1 MRAAWVLPSFIEG
14 SGGHRTMFQNIQCL
28 MEHGYE
34 CDVYI
39 EDNGDVRTADDLK
52 KQVDQFFGGCGC
64 KYFLGFHL
72 SGEYDILF
80 ATAWFTAKIV
90 RDYPHAKHKAYF
102 IQDFEALFNP
112 MGDGYLLACTSYC
125 YGLSPITIGKWLTNK
140 MQTEYHTH
148 SQYFDFC
155 ADHAVYYRKSG
166 VKKENAICFIY
177 QPDKPRRCSI
187 IGIEALGIVK
197 YLRPDIKIYLY
208 GSTVKGNVWFEHT
221 NLGIIPIEQCNELYN
236 KCTVGLCISSSNP
249 SRIPF
254 EMMAAGLPV
263 VDLHMENNLYDMPD
277 SGVSLAHYTPESI
290 AQALIDIIDNP
301 KKAEQLS
308 HFGQEFM
315 KNRTL
320 EYGYHQFCQA
330 VDNLTNNRADYDTVV
345 TRIYQKPPIIADVIL
360 QNSIQESTY
369 QNLVIP
375 QKSFLNT
382 LKHNHWLRKSKFVR
396 TIWQRIKGY

>member
-1 MRAAWVLPSFIEG
+1 
-14 SGGHRTMFQNIQCL
+14 

-39 EDNGDVRTADDLK
+39 EDKGDVRTADELK
-52 KQVDQFFGGCGC
+52 KQAEKFFGKCDC
-64 KYFLGFHL
+64 NYFLGFDL
-72 SGEYDILF
+72 SSKYDIVF

-90 RDYPHAKHKAYF
+90 RDYPHTKYKAYF

-140 MQTEYHTH
+140 MQTEYHTY

-155 ADHAVYYRKSG
+155 ADHTVYYKKNDA
-166 VKKENAICFIY
+166 KKENAICFIY

-208 GSTVKGNVWFEHT
+208 GSAVKGNVWFEHT

-263 VDLHMENNLYDMPD
+263 VDLYLENNLYDMPD
-277 SGVSLAHYTPESI
+277 SSVSLAHYTPESI
-290 AQALIDIIDNP
+290 AQALLDIIDSP

-308 HFGQEFM
+308 HTGQEFM
-315 KNRTL
+315 KDRTL
-320 EYGYHQFCQA
+320 EYGFHQFFQA
-330 VDNLTNNRADYDTVV
+330 VDNLVNHRVDHDTTV
-345 TRIYQKPPIIADVIL
+345 TRLYQRPPIIADIIL

-369 QNLVIP
+369 QGMSAP
-375 QKSFLNT
+375 QKNLLDT
-382 LKHNHWLRKSKFVR
+382 LKHNHWLRKSKLVR
-396 TIWQRIKGY
+396 RIWHYIKGY